1 MKILVCSW
9 NYPPV
14 VGGIEVVAEQVAE
27 GLHGLGHEVSVLAAA
42 LPDGAAEVQGTVEV
56 ARAAKKGIPRFL
68 LHAVREGARRIRR
81 ERPDWILCPSL
92 TSAPAAWWLSK
103 RFGVP
108 YAVLVHGSD
117 ILLQSKLY
125 QAAIRPLLRGAAL
138 LFANSRN
145 TADLLAKRRLER
157 DRIRVVCPGVT
168 PPPPPGTE
176 AGENMKAL
184 VAEAAG
190 KPILLSVGRLVKR
203 KGVLEFIR
211 DVMPRVRAELPD
223 AQYWVVG
230 GEPGASLI
238 HSERIG
244 SALEEAIRATGQE
257 DSVKLLGRLSEAD
270 LAAAY
275 SAAKLFVFPCLDL
288 PHDIEGFGIV
298 VLEAALR
305 RVPAVATRCGGIP
318 DAVEEGVTGELVPPD
333 NPAAMAEAIVRL
345 LRQPERL
352 AAMGE
357 AGERRALE
365 GFNWGAVAGRY
376 AAALEEG
383 QAKCC
388 AAGQLAE
395 ESN

>member
-27 GLHGLGHEVSVLAAA
+27 GLHSLGHQVAVLAAA
-42 LPDGAAEVQGTVEV
+42 LPEGAREAAGSVEV
-56 ARAAKKGIPRFL
+56 ARASRKGIPRFL

-145 TADLLAKRRLER
+145 TAELLAKRRLER
-157 DRIRVVCPGVT
+157 GRIRVVCPGVT

-176 AGENMKAL
+176 AGAAMKAL
-184 VAEAAG
+184 AAEAAG

-211 DVMPRVRAELPD
+211 DVMPRVRAELPN

-244 SALEEAIRATGQE
+244 SALEEAICATGQA
-257 DSVKLLGRLSEAD
+257 DSVKLLGRLPEAD

-275 SAAKLFVFPCLDL
+275 AAAKLFVFPCLDL

-318 DAVEEGVTGELVPPD
+318 DAVEEGVTGELVPPGD
-333 NPAAMAEAIVRL
+333 PEAMAKAVVRM
-345 LRQPERL
+345 LRDPARL

-357 AGERRALE
+357 AGERRARE
-365 GFNWGAVAGRY
+365 VFNWRAVAGRY
-376 AAALEEG
+376 AEGLEEG
-383 QAKCC
+383 LKK
-388 AAGQLAE
+388 
-395 ESN
+395 

>member
-1 MKILVCSW
+1 MRVEHGKEYGKRMKILVCSW

-27 GLHGLGHEVSVLAAA
+27 GLHALGHRVAVLAAA
-42 LPDGAAEVQGTVEV
+42 LPAEMPEVAGRVEV
-56 ARAAKKGIPRFL
+56 ARAARKGIPRFL
-68 LHAVREGARRIRR
+68 LHAVREGSRRLRK
-81 ERPDWILCPSL
+81 EKPDWILCPSL
-92 TSAPAAWWLSK
+92 TSAPAAWWLS
-103 RFGVP
+103 RRSGVP

-117 ILLQSKLY
+117 ILLQSKVY

-145 TADLLAKRRLER
+145 TADLLAKRGLDRA
-157 DRIRVVCPGVT
+157 RIRVVCPGVT

-176 AGENMKAL
+176 PGEAMKKL

-190 KPILLSVGRLVKR
+190 KPVLLSVGRLVKR

-211 DVMPRVRAELPD
+211 DVMPRVRAEVPD

-244 SALEEAIRATGQE
+244 SALEETIRATGQE
-257 DSVKLLGRLSEAD
+257 ESVKLLGRLPEAD

-275 SAAKLFVFPCLDL
+275 AAAKLFVFPCLDL

-318 DAVEEGVTGELVPPD
+318 DAVEEGVTGELVPPGD
-333 NPAAMAEAIVRL
+333 PAAMADTIVRL

-357 AGERRALE
+357 AGERRARE
-365 GFNWGAVAGRY
+365 VFNWGAVAARY
-376 AAALEEG
+376 AAGIEDALG
-383 QAKCC
+383 K
-388 AAGQLAE
+388 
-395 ESN
+395 

>member
-27 GLHGLGHEVSVLAAA
+27 GLHRLGHEVTVLAAA
-42 LPDGAAEVQGTVEV
+42 LPAGAAEAAGTVEV

-68 LHAVREGARRIRR
+68 LHAVGEGARRIRR

-92 TSAPAAWWLSK
+92 TSAPAAWWLSR

-117 ILLQSKLY
+117 ILLQSKVY

-145 TADLLAKRRLER
+145 TADLLEKRRLGR
-157 DRIRVVCPGVT
+157 GPIRVVCPGVT

-176 AGENMKAL
+176 AGGKMKTL

-190 KPILLSVGRLVKR
+190 KPVLLSVGRLVKR

-211 DVMPRVRAELPD
+211 DVMPRVRAEVPD

-244 SALEEAIRATGQE
+244 SALEETIRATGQE
-257 DSVKLLGRLSEAD
+257 GAVKLLGRLPEAD

-275 SAAKLFVFPCLDL
+275 AASKLFMFPCLDL

-305 RVPAVATRCGGIP
+305 RVPSVATRCGGIP
-318 DAVEEGVTGELVPPD
+318 DAVEEGVTGVLVPPGD
-333 NPAAMAEAIVRL
+333 PEAMATAVVRL
-345 LRQPERL
+345 LRDPARISS
-352 AAMGE
+352 MGE
-357 AGERRALE
+357 AGERRARE
-365 GFNWGAVAGRY
+365 EFNWGAVSARY
-376 AAALEEG
+376 AAALEEVL
-383 QAKCC
+383 
-388 AAGQLAE
+388 AAVRR
-395 ESN
+395 